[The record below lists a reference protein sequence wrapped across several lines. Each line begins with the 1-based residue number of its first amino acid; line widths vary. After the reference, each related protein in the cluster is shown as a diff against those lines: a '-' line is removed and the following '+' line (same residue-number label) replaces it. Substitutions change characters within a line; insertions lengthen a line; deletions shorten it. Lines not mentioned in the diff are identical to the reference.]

1 MAFTKLKLTTFGQ
14 TIEAKRHQGKGIKFT
29 RVAIGDGL
37 LGNGSMINRTE
48 LVSERHSMKID
59 GILTTDDGK
68 QSVVVV
74 TLDNSQFDEGFSYR
88 ELGLL
93 AQDPDTQE
101 EGVYLYDNAGA
112 ECEYLDTKDN
122 GVVIYERLKLQIRV
136 EQTENISFEASGNP
150 LYLSA
155 EDVEAMIQ
163 QHNTAE
169 DAHPNKADLGE
180 DGKVPSEQL
189 PHMDYIPTTEKGK
202 PGGVA
207 TLGADGKIPE
217 SQLGVVGV
225 PPQIIVT
232 VPSGSTVTCKS
243 GSKTLSA
250 TSNGTVTFSLPSYG
264 TWTVTATLS
273 GQTAAENVVVDDV
286 KQYRLSLAYF
296 LATLR
301 VTSESGATVTAS
313 GPKTVSGTVPTNGV
327 LDLKITAP
335 GTYVVSAS
343 KSGEKT
349 ETVSVQITA
358 SGRTY
363 TAECLFFNKVL
374 ANNTW
379 AQISK
384 ASAAGKAS
392 TLWKVG
398 DEKNISV
405 NGETITLVIT
415 GFNHD
420 DLVNPLGSKAGITF
434 GLKHL
439 MKDTR
444 QMNASNT
451 TKGGFPGSDMYS
463 WLQNTLLKQLPSDLQ
478 AVLENVY
485 KKTSAG
491 DGNSMISTDAMKL
504 FLFSEQEVFGSK
516 TYSAGNEG
524 SQYPY
529 FATSGNRIKA
539 LSNGSGSTPG
549 WWERSP
555 CVKESGYFCYVNS
568 GGNTDS
574 KIAYYSGGGVCFGFC
589 V

>member
-1 MAFTKLKLTTFGQ
+1 MPKIQIKRGSKAKLPTLAPGEFGLA
-14 TIEAKRHQGKGIKFT
+14 TDAGELYIGGTGKNLHIP
-29 RVAIGDGL
+29 V
-37 LGNGSMINRTE
+37 LG
-48 LVSERHSMKID
+48 
-59 GILTTDDGK
+59 DDG
-68 QSVVVV
+68 
-74 TLDNSQFDEGFSYR
+74 
-88 ELGLL
+88 
-93 AQDPDTQE
+93 
-101 EGVYLYDNAGA
+101 
-112 ECEYLDTKDN
+112 
-122 GVVIYERLKLQIRV
+122 RL
-136 EQTENISFEASGNP
+136 P
-150 LYLSA
+150 
-155 EDVEAMIQ
+155 
-163 QHNTAE
+163 
-169 DAHPNKADLGE
+169 
-180 DGKVPSEQL
+180 PSEL
-189 PHMDYIPTTEKGK
+189 PPMDYIPTSQKGTA
-202 PGGVA
+202 GGVA